1 MPNRTGTRDLV
12 RRGWNPSAGFLVRG
26 RPRRRVR
33 LRVAAVSALL
43 LLPLIAVPARA
54 AFRGRNGHIAW
65 AYSTWPTP
73 SGSGSFAV
81 TQLNPATGQTSLKA
95 GCSEVGDC
103 AEWSSISY
111 SPDGRQVLWVTAP
124 DGDAAITVMNSNFSA
139 PVTIDHPDENDTQAS
154 FSPNGRRII
163 FVRTIHGRSEVVTS
177 NVAGGDMRV
186 VGGLPSHAMSPKFF
200 PSGRAIL
207 FTRHNTIWSARSDG
221 RDARPLIRGGKA
233 PDISPDGRSIAY
245 IGVNSGLIYLAN
257 ANGTRQRAVSLRGAL
272 CRPDT
277 CDGVPA
283 EAVIFSPDGGE
294 LAFAWGSIPDG
305 LDDPTLYTVPVT
317 GGTINQIDDAN
328 SYNGGTTTALSWQ
341 PLH

>member
-1 MPNRTGTRDLV
+1 
-12 RRGWNPSAGFLVRG
+12 
-26 RPRRRVR
+26 
-33 LRVAAVSALL
+33 LL
-43 LLPLIAVPARA
+43 LLPLIAVPAQA
-54 AFRGRNGHIAW
+54 AFRGRNGQIAW
-65 AYSTWPTP
+65 AYSIAPTP

-81 TQLNPATGQTSLKA
+81 TQVNPTTGQTSFGESCYYEASGNA
-95 GCSEVGDC
+95 GVTHC
-103 AEWSSISY
+103 ADWSSISY
-111 SPDGRQVLWVTAP
+111 SPDGHNVLWVTVP
-124 DGDAAITVMNSNFSA
+124 DADAGSGAAAITVMNSDFSA
-139 PVTIDHPDENDTQAS
+139 PVTIDHPDESDAQAS
-154 FSPNGRRII
+154 FSPDGRRII
-163 FVRTIHGRSEVVTS
+163 FVRTINGRSEVVTS
-177 NVAGGDMRV
+177 NVAGADVRV
-186 VGGLPSHAMSPKFF
+186 VGGLPSNAMSPKFF

-207 FTRHNTIWSARSDG
+207 FTHHNTIWWARSDG
-221 RDARPLIRGGKA
+221 RNARPLIRSATA
-233 PDISPDGRSIAY
+233 PDSSPNGRSIAY
-245 IGVNSGLIYLAN
+245 VGVKSGLIYLAN
-257 ANGTRQRAVSLRGAL
+257 AKGTRQRAVSLRGAL